1 MTSSN
6 APTSPRPP
14 DPGASGAAAPE
25 AKPKID
31 LSMSQ
36 TLGGALA
43 AMTAAALGSRL
54 GVGGTIIGAAVA
66 SIIAGVAGAFYT
78 ASLRTGRDKV
88 KTVWT
93 GRIAGTDTK
102 AAVDVVPETPVW
114 DAPEAAAET
123 RVLPRTQ
130 GLPAQAA
137 LAAPSQGG
145 PRQAT
150 APRKLPWKGMLVGA
164 FAVFAIAFVG
174 LTAFELLSG
183 SALSGGQGTTFQQVT
198 KDERPAP
205 EPASDETPES
215 PSPSASESE
224 SETPTPT
231 PTPSPSELP
240 AETPAVPAPTTE
252 GPTTGQEPS
261 PTPSQTA
268 ETETP
273 SSAPTPSA
281 GGPQGETPAG

>member
-1 MTSSN
+1 MSTN

-14 DPGASGAAAPE
+14 DPGAHQATAEGTPR
-25 AKPKID
+25 KID

-114 DAPEAAAET
+114 DSPEAAAET
-123 RVLPRTQ
+123 RVLPSIPPMQSQTR
-130 GLPAQAA
+130 PSEVSRP
-137 LAAPSQGG
+137 AAP
-145 PRQAT
+145 RN
-150 APRKLPWKGMLVGA
+150 LPWKGMLVGA
-164 FAVFAIAFVG
+164 FAIFAIAFVG
-174 LTAFELLSG
+174 LTGFELLSG
-183 SALSGGQGTTFQQVT
+183 SALSGGQGTTIQQVREP
-198 KDERPAP
+198 KPAA
-205 EPASDETPES
+205 EPSSDESSES
-215 PSPSASESE
+215 PSPSESE
-224 SETPTPT
+224 SQSETPSPTPT
-231 PTPSPSELP
+231 PTPSELP
-240 AETPAVPAPTTE
+240 VETPAAPQPPSE
-252 GPTTGQEPS
+252 EPTLDQEPTPT
-261 PTPSQTA
+261 PTPSETA

-273 SSAPTPSA
+273 SSAPAPSA
-281 GGPQGETPAG
+281 GGPGAETPAG